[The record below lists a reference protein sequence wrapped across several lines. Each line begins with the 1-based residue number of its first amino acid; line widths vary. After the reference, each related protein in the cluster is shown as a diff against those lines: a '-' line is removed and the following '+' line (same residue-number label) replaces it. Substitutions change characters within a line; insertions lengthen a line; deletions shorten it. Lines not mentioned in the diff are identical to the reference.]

1 MYRYYM
7 TERGFSPGAQPMKNL
22 IDHGDYDGRVEV
34 EPGVKAYS
42 WVEYS
47 EPLTDQEVAA
57 YELVPVDPLPF
68 N

>member
-1 MYRYYM
+1 M

-22 IDHGDYDGRVEV
+22 IDHGDYDGRIEV

-47 EPLTDQEVAA
+47 EL
-57 YELVPVDPLPF
+57 
-68 N
+68 

>member
-22 IDHGDYDGRVEV
+22 IDHGDYNGRI
-34 EPGVKAYS
+34 
-42 WVEYS
+42 
-47 EPLTDQEVAA
+47 EVAA
-57 YELVPVDPLPF
+57 YELVSVDPLPF